1 MGSFNINIKI
11 SREWDLQTNWPGI
24 SQKHESV
31 SLALAKLTK
40 IFNWLFITFG
50 IQWKKL
56 NFGWIGTNARCTL
69 VRSRSLWAQLLKQ
82 MICSDRAFSSSL
94 LRAIIVRNH
103 LPFFKVFSNF
113 VHFCPT
119 FQIFC
124 PFLTF
129 FCPFFPLFLKNRTHA
144 LTFWNRPCQSS

>member
-1 MGSFNINIKI
+1 MKAYLSHWQNLQRFSIDFLLLLVFNEI
-11 SREWDLQTNWPGI
+11 
-24 SQKHESV
+24 
-31 SLALAKLTK
+31 
-40 IFNWLFITFG
+40 
-50 IQWKKL
+50 KKL

-129 FCPFFPLFLKNRTHA
+129 FCPFFPLFLKNRTHV